1 MKTTLFS
8 KSCRSALVASAF
20 LVLTACGGGGG
31 DSTPTPAAVGSAAWV
46 AEQQAVLD
54 AGASISAFDDAMFD
68 AITACAVVGVV
79 DDATEIACVQAA
91 LDAIDP
97 PTTI

>member
-1 MKTTLFS
+1 MLNLRFIKIALLSSLF
-8 KSCRSALVASAF
+8 V
-20 LVLTACGGGGG
+20 VLTACGGGG
-31 DSTPTPAAVGSAAWV
+31 DSTPAPAAVGSAEWI
-46 AEQQAVLD
+46 AEQQEVLD
-54 AGASISAFDDAMFD
+54 EGASISAFDDAMFD
-68 AITACAVVGVV
+68 AITACDIVGTI

>member
-1 MKTTLFS
+1 
-8 KSCRSALVASAF
+8 
-20 LVLTACGGGGG
+20 LTACGGGS
-31 DSTPTPAAVGSAAWV
+31 DSTPAPAAVGSAEWV

-68 AITACAVVGVV
+68 AITACGVVGAI
-79 DDATEIACVQAA
+79 DDAGEIACVQAA